1 MGTGRVEK
9 GPFGPI
15 RGDCLSR
22 KPIAQLLTLRY
33 LGIER
38 YKIHGSPDDVTI
50 FCDNFDYLQKA
61 RHQIIGDRHDI
72 IGSGRGF
79 QDTNGRI
86 ATGYDPWRYQA

>member
-1 MGTGRVEK
+1 MAR
-9 GPFGPI
+9 
-15 RGDCLSR
+15 
-22 KPIAQLLTLRY
+22 
-33 LGIER
+33 
-38 YKIHGSPDDVTI
+38 HDDATV

-61 RHQIIGDRHDI
+61 RHQIIRDPARYTII